1 MRLAFIC
8 SKLPEINFY
17 QKIHL
22 ITKNIYD
29 FNRIM
34 MISHKQQISLSKI
47 EEEYEG
53 DFLKDDDQMFKL
65 KQIINELDDLDR
77 SLLIM
82 YADEGS
88 MAKAGKKFNVSAA
101 TIYSNIKR
109 IRNIIKE
116 KL

>member
-1 MRLAFIC
+1 MNW
-8 SKLPEINFY
+8 KKE
-17 QKIHL
+17 H
-22 ITKNIYD
+22 
-29 FNRIM
+29 
-34 MISHKQQISLSKI
+34 ISLQKI

-53 DFLKDDDQMFKL
+53 DFIKDDDKMFKL

-77 SLLIM
+77 AILIM

-101 TIYSNIKR
+101 TIYTNIKR

>member
-1 MRLAFIC
+1 M
-8 SKLPEINFY
+8 K
-17 QKIHL
+17 
-22 ITKNIYD
+22 
-29 FNRIM
+29 
-34 MISHKQQISLSKI
+34 SHKQQISLQKI
-47 EEEYEG
+47 EEEYIG
-53 DFLKDDDQMFKL
+53 DFLKDDERMYKI

-77 SLLIM
+77 AILII

-101 TIYSNIKR
+101 TIYTNIKR

>member
-1 MRLAFIC
+1 
-8 SKLPEINFY
+8 
-17 QKIHL
+17 
-22 ITKNIYD
+22 
-29 FNRIM
+29 

-47 EEEYEG
+47 EEEYIG

-65 KQIINELDDLDR
+65 KEIIENLDDLDR
-77 SLLIM
+77 ALLIV

-101 TIYSNIKR
+101 TIYTNIKR

>member
-1 MRLAFIC
+1 
-8 SKLPEINFY
+8 
-17 QKIHL
+17 
-22 ITKNIYD
+22 
-29 FNRIM
+29 
-34 MISHKQQISLSKI
+34 MILHKQQVSLSKI

-53 DFLKDDDQMFKL
+53 DFLKDDERIFRL

-77 SLLIM
+77 AILII

-88 MAKAGKKFNVSAA
+88 MAKAGKKLNVSAA
-101 TIYSNIKR
+101 TIYSYIKR

>member
-1 MRLAFIC
+1 
-8 SKLPEINFY
+8 
-17 QKIHL
+17 
-22 ITKNIYD
+22 
-29 FNRIM
+29 

-47 EEEYEG
+47 EEEYIG

-77 SLLIM
+77 AILIV

-88 MAKAGKKFNVSAA
+88 MAKAGRKFNVSAA
-101 TIYSNIKR
+101 TIYTNIKR
-109 IRNIIKE
+109 IRQVIKE

>member
-1 MRLAFIC
+1 
-8 SKLPEINFY
+8 
-17 QKIHL
+17 
-22 ITKNIYD
+22 
-29 FNRIM
+29 

-65 KQIINELDDLDR
+65 KEIIENLDDLDR
-77 SLLIM
+77 SILIV

-88 MAKAGKKFNVSAA
+88 MAKAGRKFNVSAA
-101 TIYSNIKR
+101 TIYTNIKR
-109 IRNIIKE
+109 IRQIIKE